1 MSKEIWKLVELLNEY
16 VEKYNKSDLYYK
28 FELENWELYCYNDVS
43 DVLWTM
49 QDEAMVI
56 CSKKF
61 WFIKWLVENEK
72 IDTNKL
78 EEKSDFRDV
87 YYCFQPWKWK
97 KYYDVLI
104 MLLAIQDEPIEF
116 LISILKNV

>member
-1 MSKEIWKLVELLNEY
+1 MWENKWFNYSSRSDKRNCEINQLLITSKE
-16 VEKYNKSDLYYK
+16 
-28 FELENWELYCYNDVS
+28 
-43 DVLWTM
+43 
-49 QDEAMVI
+49 
-56 CSKKF
+56 F
-61 WFIKWLVENEK
+61 WFIEWLVENEK